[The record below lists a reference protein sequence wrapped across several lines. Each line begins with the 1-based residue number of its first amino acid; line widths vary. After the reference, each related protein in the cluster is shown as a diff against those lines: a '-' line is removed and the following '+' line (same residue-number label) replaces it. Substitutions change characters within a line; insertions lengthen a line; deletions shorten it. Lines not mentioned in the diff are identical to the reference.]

1 MKASAIYAL
10 LAAAI
15 VPLVTLFI
23 IAPACADDADVLAIQ
38 GNVSRQLFGPGTGVI
53 IGIVDSGVASTHPA
67 LAGNDSQGHPR
78 LVAAQ
83 NFVADGDTSAA
94 DISTDG
100 HGTAMASAALSSDP
114 QHTGLAPDAR
124 YINARVLDANSSFG
138 GDVGVMNGVGFAV
151 ANGAN
156 VLNLSLNYNP
166 PSNTTGT
173 NELDLLLDWAAQQGV
188 NVSVSAGNIAA
199 HRDSSGE
206 VVLDE
211 NPPSPV
217 RSPGSAYNVITV
229 GRTGVPVG
237 DPNAGPITA
246 STVLRYDQIMSNS
259 ASGPIDSPTGVA
271 NRDKPD
277 LAAPGTFITLANNNF
292 TPGNPSTYW
301 TPGLNGTS
309 VSAALLSGMMAQQI
323 GYGQQHGLS
332 TNPLVIKATMMNSAD
347 PVLEKVLPATNGN
360 PPNLGP
366 GAAWHPRTSSMVG
379 GVLQVTA
386 PLDTDSGAGQ
396 IDGAR
401 LFQQYSAG
409 QQGPGAVNPIGWD
422 LGSISGVASTF
433 YNINTPQLAGSQ
445 INVSL
450 DWLRHI
456 DWTDNNH
463 DNVANF
469 GDTFTAH
476 TLDDLNL
483 SVLING
489 TLVAESISTTDNE
502 QFLDFTLPQSGMV
515 SIRVDELSVPD
526 APMTETYGL
535 AWSVTAV
542 PEPPAL
548 VLAACAVVLLLGSR
562 LQFWRASPVR
572 S

>member
-1 MKASAIYAL
+1 
-10 LAAAI
+10 
-15 VPLVTLFI
+15 
-23 IAPACADDADVLAIQ
+23 
-38 GNVSRQLFGPGTGVI
+38 
-53 IGIVDSGVASTHPA
+53 
-67 LAGNDSQGHPR
+67 
-78 LVAAQ
+78 
-83 NFVADGDTSAA
+83 
-94 DISTDG
+94 
-100 HGTAMASAALSSDP
+100 
-114 QHTGLAPDAR
+114 
-124 YINARVLDANSSFG
+124 
-138 GDVGVMNGVGFAV
+138 
-151 ANGAN
+151 
-156 VLNLSLNYNP
+156 
-166 PSNTTGT
+166 
-173 NELDLLLDWAAQQGV
+173 
-188 NVSVSAGNIAA
+188 
-199 HRDSSGE
+199 
-206 VVLDE
+206 
-211 NPPSPV
+211 
-217 RSPGSAYNVITV
+217 
-229 GRTGVPVG
+229 
-237 DPNAGPITA
+237 
-246 STVLRYDQIMSNS
+246 MSNS
-259 ASGPIDSPTGVA
+259 ASGPIDSPTGTG

-309 VSAALLSGMMAQQI
+309 ISAALISGMMAQQI

-347 PVLEKVLPATNGN
+347 PVLEKVLPAASGD

-366 GAAWHPRTSSMVG
+366 GAPWHPRASSMVG

-401 LFQQYSAG
+401 LFQQYAAG
-409 QQGPGAVNPIGWD
+409 QQGPGNVNPIGWD
-422 LGSISGVASTF
+422 LGSIAGVASTF
-433 YNINTPQLAGSQ
+433 YNINTPQAAGSQ

-450 DWLRHI
+450 DWLRHV

-489 TLVAESISTTDNE
+489 NLVAESISTTDNE
-502 QFLDFTLPQSGMV
+502 QLLSFTLPQSGLV

-526 APMTETYGL
+526 APMAETYGL
-535 AWSVTAV
+535 AWNVTAV
-542 PEPPAL
+542 PEPSAL
-548 VLAACAVVLLLGSR
+548 ALAACAAVFLLGSR
-562 LQFWRASPVR
+562 FQTRRASPAH